1 MSIRKLKPANKF
13 KVVKPKQISDAQ
25 KKAQMLDFSL
35 HVHGK
40 AILEKTI
47 SNVDSQVARAELQA
61 AYARWIESQIKTIVE
76 EIAGV
81 VFTDENVFIDYMLDN
96 FTILV
101 DHTTKDEHGIPNPL
115 NVLKHNNS
123 GDIVCSWYENLNAI
137 EKFTSSAEVLN

>member
-25 KKAQMLDFSL
+25 KKAQMLDFSA

-47 SNVDSQVARAELQA
+47 SNVDSHVVRAELQA
-61 AYARWIESQIKTIVE
+61 AYARWIESQIKTNVE

-81 VFTDENVFIDYMLDN
+81 VFTDEDIFIDYMLEN
-96 FTILV
+96 FTISV
-101 DHTTKDEHGIPNPL
+101 DATTKDELGMPNSL
-115 NVLKHNNS
+115 FILKYNKT
-123 GDIVCSWYENLNAI
+123 DEVVCTWHENINAI
-137 EKFTSSAEVLN
+137 EKLSAPVLN